1 MQGREW
7 TMAQDASF
15 HRQKF
20 VEFAQMELDTG
31 GPDPHMAIVG
41 ASGYKNM
48 PWLIGC
54 YVARYTVASAVALYH
69 GRWWDPTWHMEHTS
83 GLPIRRERRAVYPI
97 VKTIACLQGL
107 DRWIQNDWPRV
118 REAPSYEFA
127 WKQVVSKIPFFG
139 RYASIKFLE
148 GLHRYAGFP
157 HAMPDIRPGGAW
169 SPILTLNLMQLEPLP
184 EKSPYLLVN
193 AVAEKW
199 RLFVQSTLVG
209 HELDYFRYETL
220 LCNYRQALEGKYPGR
235 PHDTEL
241 KYWIKA
247 EYHWGD
253 ELEKQ
258 LPFRETRARL
268 FNPKLLGELRG
279 WDGPR
284 EELEDTIVKYG
295 YFWSDLKYD
304 YQRSKDALV
313 APVPW

>member
-1 MQGREW
+1 
-7 TMAQDASF
+7 MAQDPAR
-15 HRQKF
+15 HRQLF
-20 VEFAQMELDTG
+20 VEFAQLELDTG
-31 GPDPHMAIVG
+31 GPDPHMAIIGG
-41 ASGYKNM
+41 ADLVDHM

-54 YVARYTVASAVALYH
+54 YVARYTVASAVALAN
-69 GRWWDPTWHMEHTS
+69 GRWWDSRWHEEHKD

-97 VKTIACLQGL
+97 GKTIACLQGL
-107 DRWIQNDWPRV
+107 NHWIQHDWPRV
-118 REAPSYEFA
+118 KEAKSYEEA
-127 WKQVVSKIPFFG
+127 WKQVVSKIPYFG

-169 SPILTLNLMQLEPLP
+169 SPILTLNLLQLEPLP
-184 EKSPYLLVN
+184 DKSPNLLVN

-199 RLFVQSTLVG
+199 RLFVQSMLVG

-247 EYHWGD
+247 QQHWGY
-253 ELEKQ
+253 Q
-258 LPFRETRARL
+258 LDDWLHFYGIRARL
-268 FNPKLLGELRG
+268 FNHRFLGEKGG
-279 WDGPR
+279 WNGPR
-284 EELEDTIVKYG
+284 EELEDTIVKHG
-295 YFWSDLKYD
+295 YFWSDKIYNYKATSDL
-304 YQRSKDALV
+304 A